1 MQHEEDLAVGALSE
15 DLKLRKVLD
24 ACLLCPLGLHF
35 LNYVFIILISL
46 LKRLFLLL
54 CGNSQQGQLHSL
66 RYNVGN
72 RVIVLLLLQLEQ
84 IFIILIHLYVVIIRH
99 FFIHRSRHEFLVQ
112 KFMLILEQTH
122 LATYDVGICG
132 GVNRAQ
138 LVNSCLSCPQL
149 RLCCFWELFLGVLF
163 TGGPIT

>member
-1 MQHEEDLAVGALSE
+1 MEHEEDLAVGALAE

-46 LKRLFLLL
+46 FKRLFLLL
-54 CGNSQQGQLHSL
+54 SGNSLQRQLHSL
-66 RYNVGN
+66 RYNVGD
-72 RVIVLLLLQLEQ
+72 RVVVLLLLQLEQ
-84 IFIILIHLYVVIIRH
+84 IFITLIHLYVVIIRH
-99 FFIHRSRHEFLVQ
+99 FFIHRGRHEILVQ
-112 KFMLILEQTH
+112 KFMLVLEQAH
-122 LATYDVGICG
+122 LATYDVGVCG

-149 RLCCFWELFLGVLF
+149 RLCCF
-163 TGGPIT
+163 